1 MDGITLLWFCLI
13 IADFLL
19 YLESHIIICFII
31 FILILDCCEAL
42 WDFLV
47 YLGGM
52 SFSMS

>member
-31 FILILDCCEAL
+31 FILILDCREAL
-42 WDFLV
+42 WDFFFW
-47 YLGGM
+47 YI
-52 SFSMS
+52 